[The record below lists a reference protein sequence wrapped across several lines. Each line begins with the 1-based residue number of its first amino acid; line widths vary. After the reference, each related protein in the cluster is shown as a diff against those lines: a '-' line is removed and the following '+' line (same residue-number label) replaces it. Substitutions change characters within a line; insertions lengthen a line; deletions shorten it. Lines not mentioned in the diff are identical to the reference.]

1 MSESD
6 LQEPD
11 DQTVD
16 PSTANADASQADQSS
31 AESSDVIPA
40 TDSATVAVE
49 LEAANDRVLRAQAEL
64 ENFRK
69 RTRRE
74 LDDQRRYA
82 NLPLLGDLLPVLDNL
97 DRAVEAAEQTDS
109 TSGLLAGVKMVS
121 SQMLAVLLQHGCR
134 PIEANGVAFDPNLH
148 EAIGKE
154 PSAELAEGIVTRIT
168 RVGYQLHD
176 RVVRPPQVL
185 ISAGPPAN
193 DRTTT
198 IEVDTDE
205 TSTE

>member
-31 AESSDVIPA
+31 AESPDVIPA
-40 TDSATVAVE
+40 TDSATAAIE

-97 DRAVEAAEQTDS
+97 DRAVEAAEQSDS

-154 PSAELAEGIVTRIT
+154 PSAESAEGIVTRIT

>member
-6 LQEPD
+6 LEKPD

-16 PSTANADASQADQSS
+16 ASMTDDDTSPSEMESADVL
-31 AESSDVIPA
+31 EV
-40 TDSATVAVE
+40 TDAVALAIE
-49 LEAANDRVLRAQAEL
+49 LAAANDRVLRSQAEL

-74 LDDQRRYA
+74 LDDQRRFA

-97 DRAVEAAEQTDS
+97 DRAVEASEQSDS
-109 TSGLLAGVKMVS
+109 PSGLLTGVKMVS
-121 SQMLAVLLQHGCR
+121 SQLLAVLLQHGCL
-134 PIEANGVAFDPNLH
+134 PIEADGVAFDPNLH

-154 PSAELAEGIVTRIT
+154 PSAETAEGTVTRVT

-185 ISAGPPAN
+185 ISSGPPAQAGES
-193 DRTTT
+193 TSG
-198 IEVDTDE
+198 VDTDE
-205 TSTE
+205 SPAK